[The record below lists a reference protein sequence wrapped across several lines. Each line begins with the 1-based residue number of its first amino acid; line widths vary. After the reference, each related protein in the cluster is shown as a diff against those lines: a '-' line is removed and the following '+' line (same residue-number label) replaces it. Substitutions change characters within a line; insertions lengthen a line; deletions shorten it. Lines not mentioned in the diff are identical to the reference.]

1 LIIAEGGYL
10 PEEQPKGASFV
21 TPAPQA
27 LDKAGDE
34 TLRRVDAELAS
45 EETLLKRYHD
55 TRDEAAR
62 DALVDRYLPFAR
74 GLARRFDGRGEA
86 LPDLIGVASVG
97 LLKAIQGFDPGK
109 GRSFEAYAA
118 PTILGE
124 IRRHFRDRCW
134 AIHVPR
140 GVRDLTPLVSRA
152 TETLFGKLGRA
163 PTIQELSEELSV
175 SVEDVLDALE
185 ASSAARPASLDER
198 DRSATG
204 DGPVLADRVGEV
216 DHGYERV
223 EGRVA
228 IESRIGD
235 LSDRT
240 KQVLRMRFEEDLTQS
255 EIARRIGVSQ
265 MQVSRILRRAFSQ
278 LRGE

>member
-1 LIIAEGGYL
+1 MNRG
-10 PEEQPKGASFV
+10 PE
-21 TPAPQA
+21 A
-27 LDKAGDE
+27 LDDTSND
-34 TLRRVDAELAS
+34 TLRRIDAELAS
-45 EETLLKRYHD
+45 EETLLARYYE
-55 TRDEAAR
+55 TRDESAR

-97 LLKAIQGFDPGK
+97 LLKAIEGFDPSK

-134 AIHVPR
+134 AVHVPR
-140 GVRDLTPLVSRA
+140 GIRDLTPLVSRA
-152 TETLFGKLGRA
+152 TERLFGKLGRA
-163 PTIQELSEELSV
+163 PTLQELSEELSV

-198 DRSATG
+198 DRNSTG
-204 DGPVLADRVGEV
+204 DGPLLSDRVGEV

-228 IESRIGD
+228 IESRTGE
-235 LSDRT
+235 LSERT